1 MLSFLKVS
9 IHEFYIVKIAY
20 DKQPPCLNNTLSLR
34 KDIMATSK
42 PSVNTITAQELPLIC
57 TGPVHETW
65 NGHPRVFLPIQSNSS
80 IECPYCGKQYHLEGI
95 ADNHH

>member
-57 TGPVHETW
+57 TGPVQIK
-65 NGHPRVFLPIQSNSS
+65 GNSCAVLLTRS
-80 IECPYCGKQYHLEGI
+80 QHRNYP
-95 ADNHH
+95 